1 MKMPVRTTKKAPV
14 GAGPAMAMEDSP
26 MPMRKKGGKVHGKAA
41 ASRPDRRARGGATS
55 DRDPLTSAGKM
66 SKMPYEAKQAAN
78 TTQGAGADSD
88 SYPD

>member
-1 MKMPVRTTKKAPV
+1 MKMPMRTTKKAPV
-14 GAGPAMAMEDSP
+14 GAGPAMAMDDAR

-41 ASRPDRRARGGATS
+41 AARPDRRARGGATS

-78 TTQGAGADSD
+78 TTQGAGADKD